1 MSRRF
6 AIACAVVA
14 LLAGCSS
21 GHGAAGSQ
29 QPAGSGT
36 GGDTSTSTKPRCPS
50 GQLGNGHFT
59 LGRKVQITA
68 KGFDPQVLV
77 TGKGLHVVWT
87 NTSSTTQSVHFDNW
101 GSPVDSGPIPPGGNW
116 TFHAT
121 STGSVVY
128 HSTYS
133 PTLCGQLQ
141 IQLTGN
147 GSEPGG

>member
-1 MSRRF
+1 VSSRF
-6 AIACAVVA
+6 AIACASLV

-21 GHGAAGSQ
+21 GHATGSQ
-29 QPAGSGT
+29 QSGSSDPA
-36 GGDTSTSTKPRCPS
+36 TSTKPECPS
-50 GQLGNGHFT
+50 GALGNGHFK
-59 LGRKVQITA
+59 LGTKVQITA

-87 NTSSTTQSVHFDNW
+87 NTSSATQSVHFDNW
-101 GSPVDSGPIPPGGNW
+101 GSPVDSGPIPPGGSW
-116 TFHAT
+116 SFHAT
-121 STGSVVY
+121 STGSVIY

-133 PTLCGQLQ
+133 PTTCGQLQ